1 MSIID
6 EIMKEYIEYDKNIKE
21 VLEPEVS
28 SFARDQDLDYII
40 ENYFG
45 KTKHKLFYLFKPEN
59 NIIKN
64 GYIFIN

>member
-6 EIMKEYIEYDKNIKE
+6 EIMKEYIEYDKDIKE

-28 SFARDQDLDYII
+28 SFARDKNRHHII
-40 ENYFG
+40 ENYFVIQ
-45 KTKHKLFYLFKPEN
+45 KHRLFYLLKPEN